1 MSRTGQVAASKRNR
15 PGRRRLVAAAIAA
28 AFPLAA
34 WSQTQQF
41 ERVEITGSSIKRID
55 AETALPVQVIT
66 RDQIQ
71 KSGATNVEQL
81 LQTVSSFSSSGGTV
95 VSTASGATTG
105 SISGISLHGLT
116 SLRTLVLLNGR
127 RIAPYGIGFV
137 GDSVS
142 VDVNSIPLSAIDPA
156 GFHREFDLFGFKP
169 YAVET
174 FSSALGLMRQWQF
187 DAVIVDGDGHA
198 ESLLH
203 ALPELRDRSNAPIV
217 VVWSVSG
224 ERRQIE
230 ALQVGATEVVV
241 KPASA
246 RLIAAKLH
254 RLIEIG
260 KGRPAA
266 AAEAPR
272 TVVRLGPMR
281 LDPRRAAASVGDTPL
296 ALTTGEFEL
305 LLLLASR
312 PGEFVHRDTIG
323 RTLGSPAGAGAGR
336 RSADMHICRIRKKL
350 RDAGA
355 KTLRVETVYGRGYC
369 LRFEEAQAVEMFAS
383 RHPQWCA

>member
-1 MSRTGQVAASKRNR
+1 M
-15 PGRRRLVAAAIAA
+15 L
-28 AFPLAA
+28 PLCLI
-34 WSQTQQF
+34 
-41 ERVEITGSSIKRID
+41 VG
-55 AETALPVQVIT
+55 
-66 RDQIQ
+66 
-71 KSGATNVEQL
+71 SGAV
-81 LQTVSSFSSSGGTV
+81 
-95 VSTASGATTG
+95 
-105 SISGISLHGLT
+105 
-116 SLRTLVLLNGR
+116 
-127 RIAPYGIGFV
+127 
-137 GDSVS
+137 
-142 VDVNSIPLSAIDPA
+142 DPA
-156 GFHREFDLFGFKP
+156 GLQREFDGFGFKP

-174 FSSALGLMRQWQF
+174 FSSALGMIRQWQF

-198 ESLLH
+198 GSLLQ

-217 VVWSVSG
+217 VVWSDGG

-230 ALQVGATEVVV
+230 VLQGGATEVIV
-241 KPASA
+241 KPAST

-260 KGRPAA
+260 KDRPPTS
-266 AAEAPR
+266 AEEPR
-272 TVVRLGPMR
+272 TVVRLGPLR
-281 LDPRRAAASVGDTPL
+281 LDPRRAAASVGDVPL

-323 RTLGSPAGAGAGR
+323 RTLGSASGAGEGR

-355 KTLRVETVYGRGYC
+355 TTLRVETVYGRGYC
-369 LRFEEAQAVEMFAS
+369 LRLEQERGVERFAP